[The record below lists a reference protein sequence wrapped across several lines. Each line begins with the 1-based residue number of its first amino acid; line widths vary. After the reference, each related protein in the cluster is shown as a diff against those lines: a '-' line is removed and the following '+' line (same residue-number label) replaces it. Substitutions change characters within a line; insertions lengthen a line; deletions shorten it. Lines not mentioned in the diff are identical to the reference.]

1 MVILAVHG
9 VVEGLRCT
17 WETRRVPTVA
27 YPVRDLALATPTD
40 VPLAWHRTMPELAFA
55 ANSISLL
62 MPYVEPFIAK
72 TMRRVS
78 GDLPEPLRTRTEE
91 FARQELSHHRQ
102 HRSFNDQLAEQ
113 CPGIRRLER
122 WMRWAYGWI
131 AAKRSTAF
139 CVAFVAGSEAGAFS
153 IARWI
158 DRHVAT
164 LFDEADP
171 EVAALFLWHLAEEV
185 EHKAAAH
192 DVFEAAGGGRFRYAA
207 ATALSMSMLMF
218 FTFAGCAVMLRQSR
232 RLHLPVAWFRLT
244 RWAVSLAFTLLP
256 MLASSCLPSHDPRTL
271 SDPSYLVQWL
281 RGLDARRA
289 RPAAG

>member
-1 MVILAVHG
+1 L
-9 VVEGLRCT
+9 
-17 WETRRVPTVA
+17 
-27 YPVRDLALATPTD
+27 
-40 VPLAWHRTMPELAFA
+40 PELAFA

-72 TMRRVS
+72 TMRAAAPQL
-78 GDLPEPLRTRTEE
+78 DEPLREATEA
-91 FARQELSHHRQ
+91 FARQELAHHVQ
-102 HRSFNDQLAEQ
+102 HRRFNDQLAEQ

-122 WMRWAYGWI
+122 WMRWSYARI
-131 AAKRSTAF
+131 ARKRSAAF
-139 CVAFVAGSEAGAFS
+139 NIAFAAGSEAGAFA

-158 DRHVAT
+158 DRNVAA

-192 DVFEAAGGGRFRYAA
+192 DVFAATGGGRLRYAA
-207 ATALSMSMLMF
+207 ATALSMAMLVF
-218 FTFAGCAVMLRQSR
+218 FTFAGCAVMLRR
-232 RLHLPVAWFRLT
+232 TKRLHLPVAWFRLT
-244 RWAVSLAFTLLP
+244 RWALSLAFTLLP
-256 MLASSCLPSHDPRTL
+256 MVAVSCLPTHDPRTL

-289 RPAAG
+289 RPTAG

>member
-1 MVILAVHG
+1 MSAA
-9 VVEGLRCT
+9 
-17 WETRRVPTVA
+17 VA
-27 YPVRDLALATPTD
+27 YPVRDPELAIGAE

-72 TMRRVS
+72 VMRAAAPQL
-78 GDLPEPLRTRTEE
+78 DEPLRSATEQ
-91 FARQELSHHRQ
+91 FARQELAHHVQ
-102 HRSFNDQLAEQ
+102 HRRFNDQLAAQ

-122 WMRWAYGWI
+122 WMRWSYGRI
-131 AAKRSTAF
+131 ARKRSGSFQIAF
-139 CVAFVAGSEAGAFS
+139 AAGSEAGAFG

-158 DRHVAT
+158 DRHVAV
-164 LFDEADP
+164 LFDDADP

-192 DVFEAAGGGRFRYAA
+192 DVFVATGGGRLRYAA
-207 ATALSMSMLMF
+207 ATGLSMAMLVA
-218 FTFAGCAVMLRQSR
+218 FTFAGCAVMLRRSR

-244 RWAVSLAFTLLP
+244 RWALSLAFTLLP
-256 MLASSCLPSHDPRTL
+256 MLATSCLRSHDPRVL
-271 SDPSYLVQWL
+271 ADPSYLVQWL